1 MPTRPAP
8 VRLAIVVTHPIQ
20 HFVPF
25 YRALAADPGIE
36 LHVLYG
42 APIGIKSYF
51 DREMQSEISWNMDM
65 LGGYSHEF
73 LGEVPANGQSSVRE
87 PSSPEIAARLK
98 AFGPDVV
105 LVYGHAQA
113 NVYRAIWW
121 CRRNKVPLMTIGD
134 SELLRQ
140 RATTTRMAKEVV
152 VRQIFRR
159 YSAFLSV
166 GDRNAD
172 FYAYYGAPRDR
183 IFRCP
188 FTIDETTYRA
198 AKANRP
204 ALRAEA
210 RHTYDIADD
219 AIVALFVGKLSN
231 RKRPVDLIE
240 ALAQPKGSRKVTAL
254 FAGNGEQME
263 LAKARAAETGV
274 DARFAGFVN
283 VDKLP
288 ALYAAADMLVHPSQ
302 ADPHP
307 LICSESACIGLPML
321 LSDRVGAA
329 GPTDIARPGEN
340 ALIFPCTDTAALAML
355 IDELAGDDAR
365 RAAMGARS
373 LEIFDELDIT
383 ASVAGVHRGI
393 ETALARPR

>member
-25 YRALAADPGIE
+25 YRALAADPGID

-42 APIGIKSYF
+42 APIGVKAYF
-51 DREMQSEISWNMDM
+51 DKEMQSEISWNMDM

-87 PSSPEIAARLK
+87 PSSPEIGKRLE
-98 AFGPDVV
+98 AFRPDVV

-121 CRRNKVPLMTIGD
+121 CRRHKVPLMTIGD
-134 SELLRQ
+134 SELLRE
-140 RATTTRMAKEVV
+140 RTTTTRMAKEIV

-198 AKANRP
+198 AKANRA

-210 RHTYDIADD
+210 RRAYDIADD

-240 ALAQPKGSRKVTAL
+240 ALAKTKGRKVTAL

-263 LAKARAAETGV
+263 EARARAAEAGV
-274 DARFAGFVN
+274 DTRFAGFVN

-329 GPTDIARPGEN
+329 GPTDIARSGEY
-340 ALIFPCTDTAALAML
+340 ALIFPCTAPTTLAALIA
-355 IDELAGDDAR
+355 ELSGDDAR
-365 RAAMGARS
+365 RAAMGSRS
-373 LEIFDELDIT
+373 LEIFDELDIK

-393 ETALARPR
+393 DTALARPR